1 MGVAFIAKNL
11 QFEGRILS
19 RDKSSDRIGS
29 LVVVAY
35 TPLFLMCFC
44 LRASLLREMSRF
56 AN

>member
-1 MGVAFIAKNL
+1 MAFIAKNL

-35 TPLFLMCFC
+35 LHTTIFNVFL
-44 LRASLLREMSRF
+44 LASFIVTRDE
-56 AN
+56 